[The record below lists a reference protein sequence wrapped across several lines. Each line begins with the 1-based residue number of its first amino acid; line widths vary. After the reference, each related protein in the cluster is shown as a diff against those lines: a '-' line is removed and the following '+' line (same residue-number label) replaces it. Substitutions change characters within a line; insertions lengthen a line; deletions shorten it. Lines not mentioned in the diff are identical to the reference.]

1 MGEFKA
7 GNIAVL
13 VATDVAARGID
24 VSEVDA
30 VFNYDVPDS
39 NEYYTHRIGRTGRAK
54 HTGEAYVLYTKEEH
68 KRVRDMLRYTRN
80 TATPIAF
87 DENRSIIPGTF

>member
-1 MGEFKA
+1 M
-7 GNIAVL
+7 L

-30 VFNYDVPDS
+30 VFNYDVPRLQR
-39 NEYYTHRIGRTGRAK
+39 TVHAPHRPHRAAPSM
-54 HTGEAYVLYTKEEH
+54 TGEAYVLYTKEERN
-68 KRVRDMLRYTRN
+68 RVRDMLRYTRN

-87 DENRSIIPGTF
+87 DESRSIIPGTF

>member
-1 MGEFKA
+1 M
-7 GNIAVL
+7 
-13 VATDVAARGID
+13 
-24 VSEVDA
+24 SEVDA

-87 DENRSIIPGTF
+87 DESRSIIPGTF

>member
-1 MGEFKA
+1 MVDCLHGDLSQAERNKIMGEFKA

-39 NEYYTHRIGRTGRAK
+39 NEYYTHRIGRTDVYKRQAGLFSASVWATSSWLLPRAQ
-54 HTGEAYVLYTKEEH
+54 
-68 KRVRDMLRYTRN
+68 KRKN
-80 TATPIAF
+80 
-87 DENRSIIPGTF
+87 